1 MKLVGLTKLIFGVVL
16 LTAAVS
22 VGCSPSQD
30 TDKTRQQAADA
41 AAQIKE
47 GSKVAAV
54 EIKKGAVEAGKQG
67 KAIAEGVKE
76 GWTSESKKVNVNRAS
91 KTQLLTLLGIDDD
104 SANRIVAGR
113 PYHTKD
119 ELNTKGIISPEEFQK
134 IQGQISVNSN

>member
-1 MKLVGLTKLIFGVVL
+1 MFGAL
-16 LTAAVS
+16 LLAAAMAVS
-22 VGCSPSQD
+22 CSPSQD

-41 AAQIKE
+41 AAQIKA

-76 GWTSESKKVNVNRAS
+76 GWTAESKKVNINRAS
-91 KTQLLTLLGIDDD
+91 RTQLLTLPGMDED
-104 SANRIVAGR
+104 SAQRIVDGR

-119 ELNTKGIISPEEFQK
+119 ELSTKGIVSPEEFQK
-134 IQGQISVNSN
+134 IQGLISVNSN